1 MAGISR
7 KIGVKP
13 FAVGGWHDHCH
24 VLIALPAT
32 LKIAEVVQKLKA
44 NSSRW
49 MSSEAACPSFQW
61 QEAYSAFSV
70 SVSHIDRTVEY
81 IRNQRRHHARRSFAE
96 EWNAILRLHGIEP
109 LSSLRDF
116 GS

>member
-1 MAGISR
+1 MQHTYVCCRLHIIFSTKGRTRSIPEEIQPRLWQYMAGISR

-70 SVSHIDRTVEY
+70 SVSHIDRTVE
-81 IRNQRRHHARRSFAE
+81 
-96 EWNAILRLHGIEP
+96 
-109 LSSLRDF
+109 
-116 GS
+116 